1 MAVTSQSEDL
11 SGTYV
16 PFHTRILTSGAR
28 VGWFGL
34 EEARSSVS
42 TWGCPSISLPTFSAV
57 LALFSG
63 SWLPSGSS
71 CLSTTAVSW
80 QTLHTSLRL
89 SLLPAPLRL
98 APWAPGQFLPTHKAV
113 GCSSPFSDRTLFLCL
128 WNFSPRTPS
137 PAHLESSRSV
147 PECTLPS
154 TLPPCVPGA
163 AVRGPSVPAP
173 CLPGMTVT

>member
-1 MAVTSQSEDL
+1 M
-11 SGTYV
+11 
-16 PFHTRILTSGAR
+16 
-28 VGWFGL
+28 
-34 EEARSSVS
+34 
-42 TWGCPSISLPTFSAV
+42 
-57 LALFSG
+57 
-63 SWLPSGSS
+63 PSGSS

-113 GCSSPFSDRTLFLCL
+113 GCSSPSSDRTLFLCL

-147 PECTLPS
+147 PECTFPY

-163 AVRGPSVPAP
+163 AVRGPSVPAVLAWDDCYLAGLTLA
-173 CLPGMTVT
+173 CLLILQLTDGITWATALLS